1 MCNEVSCIYYHKLK
15 AAVSIVVVAVVVVVV
30 VFFFQV
36 LLFSKEWEF
45 KVLDFKMDSFKK
57 GLHLRRG

>member
-15 AAVSIVVVAVVVVVV
+15 AAVSIVVVAVVVVV

>member
-30 VFFFQV
+30 VFFFKYSFFLKSGSLKFWTLKWIV
-36 LLFSKEWEF
+36 LK
-45 KVLDFKMDSFKK
+45 
-57 GLHLRRG
+57 RGYT